1 MAFPYLIQV
10 VSDGDKPRLLEVVV
24 VTGKT
29 EWRRYFA
36 SGSQEKSFDKAKEY
50 RDMFSTRQK
59 AMDMLKTGMSPTEI
73 DFKEGASK
81 EDIDNALK
89 KLKEDNQKK

>member
-10 VSDGDKPRLLEVVV
+10 VSDDDKPRLVEVVV
-24 VTGKT
+24 VTAKT

-36 SGSQEKSFDKAKEY
+36 SGAQEKSFDKAKEY

-59 AMDMLKTGMSPTEI
+59 ATDMLKTGMSVTEVN
-73 DFKEGASK
+73 FKEGASEK
-81 EDIDNALK
+81 DIDDALK